1 MEGDRCYYISDKKP
15 RRDTLRWES
24 HTEKVEEQ
32 LLKLVL
38 HWPHLEE
45 VGDNS
50 TWKTD
55 IKSTMEDREQ

>member
-1 MEGDRCYYISDKKP
+1 MLRREG
-15 RRDTLRWES
+15 

-38 HWPHLEE
+38 HWPRLEE
-45 VGDNS
+45 VGDNA